1 MVLLHLPL
9 EGTVGDLNLPVV
21 QFTQPGKSGGAI
33 HERRSRRSGV
43 ILRNI
48 TNIAILPP
56 PRPTDLRQ
64 PGFRRMNHDRV
75 SMVPTPAYTLQR
87 GRSMGICR

>member
-1 MVLLHLPL
+1 
-9 EGTVGDLNLPVV
+9 
-21 QFTQPGKSGGAI
+21 
-33 HERRSRRSGV
+33 
-43 ILRNI
+43 LRNI